1 MKKLEIP
8 LSIKD
13 CGVTEDQFI
22 QVLDELAD
30 KAFEDQCTTANPRMP
45 LVSELK
51 EIYLKAYNG
60 I

>member
-1 MKKLEIP
+1 MIKLDMP

-13 CGVTEDQFI
+13 CAIAEHQFM
-22 QVLDELAD
+22 QALDELSD

-45 LVSELK
+45 LVSELR
-51 EIYLKAYNG
+51 ELYIKAFSG